1 MPILPFYAIIVLYAY
16 LIIVFRV
23 FEYGYRHAEMNRIQ
37 ITGACI
43 PPFPEPRIIYL
54 SSNGNTPDR
63 YTVQLDFGTQGSF
76 DYTVSAF
83 KYLDTAITELNEKK
97 MVILIPFQ
105 LLKFRELMK
114 QKRSPENLRALKSL
128 IKNDIIGSINE
139 NLRVGNI
146 TLEDA
151 LKLKRYTQTLYDYLY
166 SHYDETEDFD
176 DMTDESYMTDI
187 DIICKER
194 DEALAAKD
202 RELAAK
208 NRELTAKNRELT
220 AKDKE
225 RTEALAVKDRELAA
239 KDKEIARLKEQL
251 VRFRH
256 SR

>member
-1 MPILPFYAIIVLYAY
+1 MAGNKNNTINQKETRPVDSEDYAAKTGIIDEPKKITQIYDKTIKKILTLSSTAVVN
-16 LIIVFRV
+16 LINGLFSTNYPPDSTITYNWTEFNDDNLKRILADTILTINGSHSYHIEAQMEYDETIVFRV

-43 PPFPEPRIIYL
+43 LPFPEPRIIYL

-139 NLRVGNI
+139 N
-146 TLEDA
+146 
-151 LKLKRYTQTLYDYLY
+151 
-166 SHYDETEDFD
+166 H
-176 DMTDESYMTDI
+176 
-187 DIICKER
+187 
-194 DEALAAKD
+194 
-202 RELAAK
+202 
-208 NRELTAKNRELT
+208 
-220 AKDKE
+220 
-225 RTEALAVKDRELAA
+225 
-239 KDKEIARLKEQL
+239 
-251 VRFRH
+251 
-256 SR
+256 